1 MLSQGTLDLFVPKAV
16 DQQVHH
22 GIEKTIKQKK
32 GLLLLLRVEGL
43 GGHGHDD
50 GTAKEEPDHA
60 EVGGAGGEGL
70 PGPSANW
77 ILRIA
82 ARMRA

>member
-1 MLSQGTLDLFVPKAV
+1 MTLLEQCSPQGTLDLFVPKAV

-22 GIEKTIKQKK
+22 GVEKTIKQKK
-32 GLLLLLRVEGL
+32 VLLLLLRVEGL

-60 EVGGAGGEGL
+60 EVGGASGEGL
-70 PGPSANW
+70 P
-77 ILRIA
+77 A
-82 ARMRA
+82 ALS